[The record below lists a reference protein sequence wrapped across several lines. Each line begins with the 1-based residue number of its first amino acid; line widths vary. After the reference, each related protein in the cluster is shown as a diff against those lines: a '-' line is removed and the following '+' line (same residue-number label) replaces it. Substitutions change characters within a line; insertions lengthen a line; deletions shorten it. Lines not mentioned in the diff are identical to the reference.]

1 MTVRL
6 RHQPL
11 VRWAHALWAIAVLV
25 DLALGFL
32 CLGGVLWSGLGYELR
47 VHAAIGLIALG
58 AILIYLPYRIR
69 FPAPGYDDG
78 PLPFAGLVRL
88 VHRGLT
94 AGIILV
100 AASGLM
106 TLCQAGTL
114 TATFGLGVAD
124 RLAPAALFALA
135 HGLLVY
141 ILAALVLA
149 HFGGVVYHIVV
160 LRDRTH
166 MRMWP
171 PWTRKNI

>member
-1 MTVRL
+1 MTSRN

-32 CLGGVLWSGLGYELR
+32 CLSGIIWSGLGYELR
-47 VHAAIGLIALG
+47 VHAVIGLIILG
-58 AILIYLPYRIR
+58 AFLIYVPYRFQR
-69 FPAPGYDDG
+69 PAPDYDNG
-78 PLPFAGLVRL
+78 PIPFAGLVEF

-94 AGIILV
+94 ISAILV
-100 AASGLM
+100 AATGIL
-106 TLCQAGTL
+106 TLWQAGTL
-114 TATFGLGVAD
+114 GLALGLGEAGSP
-124 RLAPAALFALA
+124 APAALFALA

-149 HFGGVVYHIVV
+149 HIGGVVFHIAV
-160 LRDRTH
+160 LRDQTH

-171 PWTRKNI
+171 PWSR